1 MKNKSIS
8 VIGAGSWGTALSILL
23 ANNGYKVNLWV
34 YEKTL
39 CDEMKD
45 TRENNLF
52 LPGFN
57 LSKNIYPTNSLKE
70 AIGTNK
76 IILLVIPTNF
86 VRSISIQLI
95 PLLKLDSLIIN
106 AGKGIEINSLLT
118 IRQIL
123 EGILPITCELASLS
137 GPTFALEIA
146 QGMPSAI
153 VAASDTKKTALL
165 IQSIF
170 SCDYLKVFISDD
182 PIGVEIGGALKNII
196 AITTGISDGLKAG
209 NNARAAIITRGLV
222 EMTRIG
228 TAIGAKAETFS
239 GLTGLGDMVLT
250 CTGELS
256 RNRQLGLR
264 IGKGEKIHEIMKDI
278 KTSVEGFSTVKS
290 AYELKNKFNIQASII
305 NETYKVLYESKSP
318 HEALESLMN
327 VKINSEFEGIKGL

>member
-34 YEKTL
+34 YEKIL
-39 CDEMKD
+39 CDKIKD

-57 LSKNIYPTNSLKE
+57 LSENIYPTNSLNE

-76 IILLVIPTNF
+76 IILLVVPTNF
-86 VRSISIQLI
+86 VRSISIQLV
-95 PLLKLDSLIIN
+95 PLLNLNSLVIN
-106 AGKGIEINSLLT
+106 AGKGIEIKSLLT
-118 IRQIL
+118 IGQIL
-123 EGILPITCELASLS
+123 KETLPKTCQLASLS

-146 QGMPSAI
+146 QGKPSAI

-170 SCDYLKVFISDD
+170 SCDHLKVFISDD

-209 NNARAAIITRGLV
+209 KNARAAIITRGLV

-228 TAIGAKAETFS
+228 ITLGAKAETFS

-264 IGKGEKIHEIMKDI
+264 IGKGEKINDIMKDI
-278 KTSVEGFSTVKS
+278 KTSVEGFLTVKS
-290 AYELKNKFNIQASII
+290 AYELINKFNIQASII
-305 NETYKVLYESKSP
+305 NETYKVLYESKLP

-327 VKINSEFEGIKGL
+327 VEINSEFEGIKGY

>member
-8 VIGAGSWGTALSILL
+8 VIGAGSWGTSLSILL

-34 YEKTL
+34 YEKIL
-39 CDEMKD
+39 CDKIKD

-57 LSKNIYPTNSLKE
+57 LSENIYPTNSLNE

-76 IILLVIPTNF
+76 IILLVVPTNF
-86 VRSISIQLI
+86 VRSISIQLV
-95 PLLKLDSLIIN
+95 PLLNLNSLVIN
-106 AGKGIEINSLLT
+106 AGKGIEIKSLLT
-118 IRQIL
+118 IGKIL
-123 EGILPITCELASLS
+123 KETLPKTCQLASLS

-153 VAASDTKKTALL
+153 VAASDTKKTSLL

-170 SCDYLKVFISDD
+170 SCDHLKVFISDD

-196 AITTGISDGLKAG
+196 AITTGISDGLKSG
-209 NNARAAIITRGLV
+209 KNARAAIITRGLV

-228 TAIGAKAETFS
+228 TALGAKAETFS

-264 IGKGEKIHEIMKDI
+264 IGKGEKINDIMKDI
-278 KTSVEGFSTVKS
+278 KTSVEGFLTVKS

-305 NETYKVLYESKSP
+305 NETYKILYESKLP

-327 VKINSEFEGIKGL
+327 VEINSEFEGIKGL

>member
-1 MKNKSIS
+1 MKKKSIS

-39 CDEMKD
+39 CDKIKE

-57 LSKNIYPTNSLKE
+57 LTEDIYPTNSLNE
-70 AIGTNK
+70 AIGTNE
-76 IILLVIPTNF
+76 IVLLVIPTKF
-86 VRSISIQLI
+86 VRPISNQLA
-95 PLLKLDSLIIN
+95 PLLSFNSLVIN
-106 AGKGIEINSLLT
+106 AGKGIEINSLLI

-123 EGILPITCELASLS
+123 EETLPKTCELASLS

-153 VAASDTKKTALL
+153 VAAADSKKTAIL

-170 SCDYLKVFISDD
+170 SCGHLKVFISDD

-196 AITTGISDGLKAG
+196 AITTGIADGLKAG

-222 EMTRIG
+222 EMIRIG
-228 TAIGAKAETFS
+228 TALGAKAETFS

-264 IGKGEKIHEIMKDI
+264 IGNGEKIHEIMKDI
-278 KTSVEGFSTVKS
+278 KTSVEGFLTVKS

-305 NETYKVLYESKSP
+305 DETYKVLHESKSP
-318 HEALESLMN
+318 QEALESLMN
-327 VKINSEFEGIKGL
+327 VRINTEFEGIKGS

>member
-39 CDEMKD
+39 CDKIKD
-45 TRENNLF
+45 TRENNIF

-57 LSKNIYPTNSLKE
+57 LSKNIYPTNSLNE

-86 VRSISIQLI
+86 VRSISTQLV
-95 PLLKLDSLIIN
+95 PLLNLNSLIIN
-106 AGKGIEINSLLT
+106 AGKGIEIKSLFT

-123 EGILPITCELASLS
+123 EETLPKTCQLASLS

-153 VAASDTKKTALL
+153 VAASDTKQTALL

-170 SCDYLKVFISDD
+170 SCDYLKVFISND

-228 TAIGAKAETFS
+228 TALGAKAETFS

-264 IGKGEKIHEIMKDI
+264 IGKGEKINDIMKDI
-278 KTSVEGFSTVKS
+278 KTSVEGFLTVKS

>member
-1 MKNKSIS
+1 MTNKSIS
-8 VIGAGSWGTALSILL
+8 VIGAGSWGTALSMLL

-34 YEKTL
+34 YEKIL
-39 CDEMKD
+39 CDKIKE

-57 LSKNIYPTNSLKE
+57 LSKNIYPTNSLNE
-70 AIGTNK
+70 AIGTNEV
-76 IILLVIPTNF
+76 ILLVIPTKF
-86 VRSISIQLI
+86 VRLISNQLAS
-95 PLLKLDSLIIN
+95 LLSLNSLVIN
-106 AGKGIEINSLLT
+106 AGKGIEIKSLLT

-123 EGILPITCELASLS
+123 EETLPKTCKLASLS

-146 QGMPSAI
+146 KGMPSAI
-153 VAASDTKKTALL
+153 VAASDSEKTALL

-170 SCDYLKVFISDD
+170 TCDHLKVFISDD

-222 EMTRIG
+222 EMIRIG
-228 TAIGAKAETFS
+228 TTLGAKAETFS

-264 IGKGEKIHEIMKDI
+264 IGNGEKIHEIMKDM
-278 KTSVEGFSTVKS
+278 KTSVEGFLTVKS
-290 AYELKNKFNIQASII
+290 AYELKNKLNIQASII
-305 NETYKVLYESKSP
+305 NETYKVLYESKPP
-318 HEALESLMN
+318 HQALESLMN
-327 VKINSEFEGIKGL
+327 VKINSEFEGIKG